1 MLSAFDETAFKD
13 VKTLGRVLD
22 LLHAHGV
29 SPIVHTH
36 KSARSVRY
44 PDSLALLTPSV
55 RKSAKTI
62 SSYHKIRQC
71 GYPMLPDFF
80 TCHRATAWLLA
91 INGSTGCSAGST
103 PPCAPC
109 ALCSQSAS
117 FVGWAKQCVPT
128 FFTCRL
134 GKAELQCCC
143 RAKARPIVN
152 WGD

>member
-1 MLSAFDETAFKD
+1 MLSAFGETAFKD

-29 SPIVHTH
+29 SPIVLTH

-71 GYPMLPDFF
+71 GYPMLPDFCNPLNHLITQSLNHF
-80 TCHRATAWLLA
+80 CNNRSLVTGHNSQFRRVGKAMRAHLF
-91 INGSTGCSAGST
+91 N
-103 PPCAPC
+103 
-109 ALCSQSAS
+109 
-117 FVGWAKQCVPT
+117 
-128 FFTCRL
+128 CRL
-134 GKAELQCCC
+134 SKADLQYFC